1 LTQNK
6 NSDKII
12 HHLPNFANENLWEV
26 EMKQEKTLSVFD
38 KYLSLFVILCM
49 ISGAY
54 LGIKFPSAVN
64 VLSRWSVAQVSIPI
78 AIVLWIMIF
87 PMMVQIDF
95 DRLKEIRN
103 SPTALWITLVVNWLI
118 KPFSMYLIAV
128 LFFRFVFGR
137 FISPDVAQGYIAGAV
152 LLGAAPCTAMV
163 FVWSYLSGGDPN
175 YTLVQVAVNDLV
187 VILAYAPIVK
197 FLLNLNKMVVPY
209 STVFFSVIIYVVI
222 PVTLGYLFRKW
233 ALKNKGEEWLEN
245 VFVRDM
251 KNITIIGLLL
261 TLIVIF
267 MFQGEKI
274 YNNPKDILLIIIPLV
289 IQTYFIFGIGF
300 VLTRIFKVRYEYAA
314 PATMVGASNFFEL
327 AVATAII
334 LFGLGSPA
342 TLATVV
348 GVLVEVPVMLSLVD
362 IMKRS
367 RNLYAVYEPKKVFAP
382 EELSTNIAYKDIEN
396 DRKDN

>member
-1 LTQNK
+1 
-6 NSDKII
+6 
-12 HHLPNFANENLWEV
+12 
-26 EMKQEKTLSVFD
+26 MRQEKTLSVFD
-38 KYLSLFVILCM
+38 KYLSLFVVLCM
-49 ISGAY
+49 VFGAY
-54 LGIKFPSAVN
+54 LGIKLPGVVN
-64 VLSRWSVAQVSIPI
+64 ALSKFSVAQVSIPI

-95 DRLKEIRN
+95 DRLREIKQ
-103 SPTALWITLVVNWLI
+103 SPKALWITLVVNWLI

-128 LFFRFVFGR
+128 LFFRFIFGNL
-137 FISPDVAQGYIAGAV
+137 INTSVAQGYIAGAV

-209 STVFFSVIIYVVI
+209 STVFFSVLIYVVI

-251 KNITIIGLLL
+251 KNVTIIGLLL

-274 YNNPKDILLIIIPLV
+274 LNNPKDIVLIMIPLI
-289 IQTYFIFGIGF
+289 IQTYFIFSIGF
-300 VLTRIFKVRYEYAA
+300 ILTKIYKVRYEYAA

-334 LFGLGSPA
+334 LFGLASPA

-348 GVLVEVPVMLSLVD
+348 GVLVEVPVMLSLVA
-362 IMKRS
+362 IMKKNKNQYRT
-367 RNLYAVYEPKKVFAP
+367 YAPS
-382 EELSTNIAYKDIEN
+382 EELIKVEN
-396 DRKDN
+396 PTGATPEIISRDEKNL

>member
-1 LTQNK
+1 
-6 NSDKII
+6 
-12 HHLPNFANENLWEV
+12 
-26 EMKQEKTLSVFD
+26 MKQEKTLSVFD
-38 KYLSLFVILCM
+38 RYLSLFVILCM
-49 ISGAY
+49 ILGAY

-64 VLSRWSVAQVSIPI
+64 VLSKWSVAQVSIPI

-348 GVLVEVPVMLSLVD
+348 GVLVEVPVMLSLVA

-367 RNLYAVYEPKKVFAP
+367 RNLYAAYEPKKVFAP

>member
-1 LTQNK
+1 
-6 NSDKII
+6 
-12 HHLPNFANENLWEV
+12 
-26 EMKQEKTLSVFD
+26 M
-38 KYLSLFVILCM
+38 IL
-49 ISGAY
+49 GAY

-64 VLSRWSVAQVSIPI
+64 VLSKWSVAQVSIPI

-274 YNNPKDILLIIIPLV
+274 YNNPKDILLIIVPLV

-348 GVLVEVPVMLSLVD
+348 GVLVEVPVMLSLVA

-367 RNLYAVYEPKKVFAP
+367 RNLYAAYEPKKVFAP

>member
-1 LTQNK
+1 
-6 NSDKII
+6 
-12 HHLPNFANENLWEV
+12 
-26 EMKQEKTLSVFD
+26 MKQEKTLSVFD
-38 KYLSLFVILCM
+38 RYLSLFVILCM
-49 ISGAY
+49 ILGAY

-222 PVTLGYLFRKW
+222 PVILGYLFRKW

-348 GVLVEVPVMLSLVD
+348 GVLVEVPVMLSLVA

-367 RNLYAVYEPKKVFAP
+367 RNLYAAYEPKKVFAP

>member
-1 LTQNK
+1 
-6 NSDKII
+6 
-12 HHLPNFANENLWEV
+12 
-26 EMKQEKTLSVFD
+26 MKQEKTLSVFD
-38 KYLSLFVILCM
+38 RYLSLFVILCM
-49 ISGAY
+49 ILGAY

-175 YTLVQVAVNDLV
+175 YTLVQIAVNDLV

-222 PVTLGYLFRKW
+222 PVILGYLFRKW

-348 GVLVEVPVMLSLVD
+348 GVLVEVPVMLSLVA
-362 IMKRS
+362 IMKRG
-367 RNLYAVYEPKKVFAP
+367 RNLYAAYEPKKVFAP

>member
-38 KYLSLFVILCM
+38 RYLSLFVILCM
-49 ISGAY
+49 ILGAY

-64 VLSRWSVAQVSIPI
+64 VLSKWSVAQVSIPI

-175 YTLVQVAVNDLV
+175 YTLVQVAVNDIV

-251 KNITIIGLLL
+251 KNITILGLLL

-348 GVLVEVPVMLSLVD
+348 GVLVEVPVMLSLVA

-367 RNLYAVYEPKKVFAP
+367 RNLYAAYEPKKVFAP
-382 EELSTNIAYKDIEN
+382 EELSSNIAYKDIEN

>member
-1 LTQNK
+1 
-6 NSDKII
+6 
-12 HHLPNFANENLWEV
+12 
-26 EMKQEKTLSVFD
+26 MKQEKTLSVFD
-38 KYLSLFVILCM
+38 RYLSLFVILCM
-49 ISGAY
+49 ILGAY

-175 YTLVQVAVNDLV
+175 YTLVQIAVNDLV

-222 PVTLGYLFRKW
+222 PVILGYLFRKW

-348 GVLVEVPVMLSLVD
+348 GVLVEVPVMLSLVA

-367 RNLYAVYEPKKVFAP
+367 RNLYAAYEPKKVFAP

>member
-1 LTQNK
+1 
-6 NSDKII
+6 
-12 HHLPNFANENLWEV
+12 
-26 EMKQEKTLSVFD
+26 MKQEKTLSVFD
-38 KYLSLFVILCM
+38 RYLSLFVILCM
-49 ISGAY
+49 ILGAY

-64 VLSRWSVAQVSIPI
+64 VLSKWSVAQVSIPI

-163 FVWSYLSGGDPN
+163 FVWSFLSGGDPN

-274 YNNPKDILLIIIPLV
+274 YNNPKDILLIIVPLV

-348 GVLVEVPVMLSLVD
+348 GVLVEVPVMLSLVA

-367 RNLYAVYEPKKVFAP
+367 RNLYAAYEPKKVFAP

-396 DRKDN
+396 GRKDN

>member
-38 KYLSLFVILCM
+38 RYLSLFVILCM
-49 ISGAY
+49 ILGAY

-274 YNNPKDILLIIIPLV
+274 YNNPKDILLIIVPLV

-348 GVLVEVPVMLSLVD
+348 GVLVEVPVMLSLVA

-367 RNLYAVYEPKKVFAP
+367 RNLYAAYEPKKVFAP

>member
-12 HHLPNFANENLWEV
+12 HHLPDFANENLWEV

-38 KYLSLFVILCM
+38 RYLSLFVILCM
-49 ISGAY
+49 ILGAY

-348 GVLVEVPVMLSLVD
+348 GVLVEVPVMLSLVA

-367 RNLYAVYEPKKVFAP
+367 RNLYAAYEPKKVFAP

>member
-12 HHLPNFANENLWEV
+12 YHLPNFANENLWEV

-38 KYLSLFVILCM
+38 RYLSLFVILCM
-49 ISGAY
+49 ILGAY

-64 VLSRWSVAQVSIPI
+64 VLSKWSVAQVSIPI

-348 GVLVEVPVMLSLVD
+348 GVLVEVPVMLSLVA

-367 RNLYAVYEPKKVFAP
+367 RNLYAAYEPKKVFAP

>member
-1 LTQNK
+1 MTQNK

-38 KYLSLFVILCM
+38 RYLSLFVILCM
-49 ISGAY
+49 ILGAY

-300 VLTRIFKVRYEYAA
+300 VLTRIFKVRYEYSA

-348 GVLVEVPVMLSLVD
+348 GVLVEVPVMLSLVA

-367 RNLYAVYEPKKVFAP
+367 RNLYAAYEPKKVFAP

>member
-1 LTQNK
+1 
-6 NSDKII
+6 
-12 HHLPNFANENLWEV
+12 
-26 EMKQEKTLSVFD
+26 MKQEKTLSVFD
-38 KYLSLFVILCM
+38 RYLSLFVILCM
-49 ISGAY
+49 ILGAY

-348 GVLVEVPVMLSLVD
+348 GVLVEVPVMLSLVA

-367 RNLYAVYEPKKVFAP
+367 RNLYAAYEPKKVFAP